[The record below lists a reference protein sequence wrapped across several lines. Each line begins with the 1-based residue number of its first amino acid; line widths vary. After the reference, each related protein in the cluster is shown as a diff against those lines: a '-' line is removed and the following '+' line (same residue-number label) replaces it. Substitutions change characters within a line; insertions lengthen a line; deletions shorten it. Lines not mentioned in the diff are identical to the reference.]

1 MNNNIENLVVVLND
15 GETFTSIS
23 GATILSIPDN
33 IDEGDVDTFVK
44 DNAEDSGWPIDE
56 VVAIAVA
63 SHIEQGDVRYTTP
76 P

>member
-15 GETFTSIS
+15 GETFTSIT

-44 DNAEDSGWPIDE
+44 DNAEDSGWPIDDLFRISTW
-56 VVAIAVA
+56 VDA
-63 SHIEQGDVRYTTP
+63 SGAVRYTTP